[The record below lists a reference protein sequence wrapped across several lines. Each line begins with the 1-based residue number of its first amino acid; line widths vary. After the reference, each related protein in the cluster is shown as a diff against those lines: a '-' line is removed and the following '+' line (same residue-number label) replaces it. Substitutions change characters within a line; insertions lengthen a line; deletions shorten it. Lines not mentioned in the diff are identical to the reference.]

1 MKRNNENL
9 KAAKI
14 YYENGTPYMKLV
26 YEYNDEEGVHE
37 VTYPKV
43 QFPFETDCLP
53 NVTYEGFSFDVSF
66 NIIIP
71 HDELILFKGSAGGFD
86 EVYFIDKITKP
97 KFHEMTIE
105 EIEKKLGYPVKIV
118 SEKKEN
124 DDA

>member
-1 MKRNNENL
+1 MKSNNTNL

-26 YEYNDEEGVHE
+26 YEYNDEKGVHE

-53 NVTYEGFSFDVSF
+53 NITYEGFSFDVSLS
-66 NIIIP
+66 IIMP
-71 HDELILFKGSAGGFD
+71 YDEVMLFKGSAGESEEG
-86 EVYFIDKITKP
+86 YFIDKITKP
-97 KFHEMTIE
+97 KIHEMTLE

-118 SEKKEN
+118 SEKKEK
-124 DDA
+124 